1 MNIHRLEQVV
11 LTVRDIEATVLF
23 YQSVMG
29 MEAVVASDRHAVLT
43 LGQQKINLL
52 EGDSKQQPE
61 TAQKE
66 ASNPDVCFMIQQ
78 PVMETIEHLK
88 GCDVNVIDGPVVR
101 SEIMGKVVSAYF
113 RDPDGNLIEVA
124 NYIDELRWQ

>member
-1 MNIHRLEQVV
+1 MNTHRLEYVV
-11 LTVRDIEATVLF
+11 LTVRDIEATIHF

-29 MEAVVASDRHAVLT
+29 MKKVVANDRHAVLA

-61 TAQKE
+61 TAQTD
-66 ASNPDVCFMIQQ
+66 ASNPDVRFMIQQ
-78 PVMETIEHLK
+78 PVMEAIEHLK

-113 RDPDGNLIEVA
+113 RDPDGNLIEVS

>member
-29 MEAVVASDRHAVLT
+29 METVVASDRHAVLT

-61 TAQKE
+61 TAQTD
-66 ASNPDVCFMIQQ
+66 ASNPDVRFMIQQ

-88 GCDVNVIDGPVVR
+88 GYDVNVIDGPVVR
-101 SEIMGKVVSAYF
+101 SEVMGKVVSAYF
-113 RDPDGNLIEVA
+113 RDPDGNLIEVS